1 MSLLLVGGIALLFLF
16 LALCLGAIIFFVVSR
31 KPRVA
36 PAVATTP
43 APTPAAHD
51 PEATLVAGRAYGALH
66 AIAGPL
72 AGQSFSLRLDGMTIG
87 RDRAQAEVIVE
98 DPSVSKRHV
107 WVGVRDG
114 AVLAIDQS
122 STNGTYLNSL
132 GTRIAE
138 VQLTPGDLLILSDD
152 AARFEY
158 RA

>member
-1 MSLLLVGGIALLFLF
+1 V
-16 LALCLGAIIFFVVSR
+16 
-31 KPRVA
+31 
-36 PAVATTP
+36 
-43 APTPAAHD
+43 
-51 PEATLVAGRAYGALH
+51 LH
-66 AIAGPL
+66 V
-72 AGQSFSLRLDGMTIG
+72 DGLTIG

-114 AVLAIDQS
+114 AVLAVDQS

-132 GTRIAE
+132 GARIAE
-138 VQLTPGDLLILSDD
+138 VRLAHGDTIILSDD